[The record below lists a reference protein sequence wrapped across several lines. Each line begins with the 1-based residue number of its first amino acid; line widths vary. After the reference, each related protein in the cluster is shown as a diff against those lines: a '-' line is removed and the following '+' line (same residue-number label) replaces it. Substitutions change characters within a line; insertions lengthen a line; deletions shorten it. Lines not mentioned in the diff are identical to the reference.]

1 MKRLAYTLLFCFCFI
16 MTPFQNYAIPAIKKQ
31 PIEAVSK
38 KKKKGGFFKRILE
51 KKLKKKFSKLKA
63 EHKNGRVMEP
73 LSMIGLGLILIALL
87 AGGGAYLL
95 LFGLVLLVFGVLNFL
110 SKPYN
115 FKKGSLMVILFGF
128 LLIYLVL
135 RLIASL

>member
-1 MKRLAYTLLFCFCFI
+1 MEKCIYALLLSFFFQLA
-16 MTPFQNYAIPAIKKQ
+16 PNQSYAIPTKNQ

-38 KKKKGGFFKRILE
+38 KKKKGGLFKRILQ
-51 KKLKKKFSKLKA
+51 KKLNKKLSQLKA